1 MKKIIF
7 NTTLLFLTFFFAL
20 VIILSTIGIETNK
33 FNKLISEKLSKNKNI
48 FLNFKTIRFKIDPK
62 EMSLFLETNNPKI
75 TYANILI
82 PAQNIKAYINFSSL
96 LEINPKIEK
105 INLVLEELDISQL
118 NKLSPIIKPSNL
130 KSILN
135 NRIKKGKLI
144 SEIEFFLTKKG
155 TLKDFIA
162 SGSVKDLEVE
172 LLNKLYLE
180 KVSLSFFADKNDT
193 LIKNIFGKFEDIKID
208 NGDIRLNLE
217 NGIKLNSNFNT
228 IINLDEKL
236 FFKYSKLFKNFDLL
250 KNLKTI
256 KADFN
261 NNIFIDLD
269 KTYKIRDYKY
279 SISGKIDKSEL
290 ELANPIKNILIQEEL
305 KKIYLSDLRIK
316 SFFSLNNSSFDGE
329 GKYSLNNLDFL
340 KINFVNNINKNTNN
354 LKINLD
360 YNNNLE
366 IDLINYKKPL
376 NSVASL
382 YIDLNKTKENLK
394 INKFNFEEKKN
405 YIKIDDLEFKGNKF
419 LSFKELKVLTPG
431 NNFVIKKD
439 KKITV
444 KGDKLDAINLAKF
457 FNNSGDKNNFQN
469 INGNIV
475 VELKNIKLPMS
486 EVLQNFRLIGEIQ
499 KGRFIKISSKGDFGK
514 NNFLDISMVKG
525 KGNNKKYLEIY
536 SDLTRPLLSE
546 ISFFNGLSGGK
557 LLFTSVID
565 NSKYSSK
572 LKIEN
577 FKVVNAPGL
586 FKLLSLADLSGLAD
600 LAEGDGLT
608 FDLLEIEMEKSDNY
622 LELKE
627 ILALGPSMSVIME
640 GYQNKDGLTSLRG
653 TLVPAKTLNK
663 IISKIPV
670 IGNIVI
676 PKEIGEG
683 LFGISFKMKGPKGD
697 IKTMINPI
705 KTLTPRFIQKIVEKN
720 KETK

>member
-7 NTTLLFLTFFFAL
+7 NITLLFLTFFFAL

-75 TYANILI
+75 SYANIHI

-144 SEIEFFLTKKG
+144 SEIEFFLTEKG

-316 SFFSLNNSSFDGE
+316 YFFSLNNSSFDGE

-340 KINFVNNINKNTNN
+340 KINFVNNINRSTNN

-499 KGRFIKISSKGDFGK
+499 KGRFIKISSKGDFGE

-546 ISFFNGLSGGK
+546 FSFFNGLSGGK

-586 FKLLSLADLSGLAD
+586 VKLLSLADLSGLAD

-608 FDLLEIEMEKSDNY
+608 FDLLEVEMEKSDNY

-640 GYQNKDGLTSLRG
+640 GYQNKEGLTSLRG

-663 IISKIPV
+663 IISKIPI

-697 IKTMINPI
+697 IKTIINPI

>member
-7 NTTLLFLTFFFAL
+7 NITLLFLTFFFAL

-75 TYANILI
+75 SYANIHI

-144 SEIEFFLTKKG
+144 SEIEFFLTEKG

-172 LLNKLYLE
+172 LLNNLYLE

-250 KNLKTI
+250 KNLKSI

-316 SFFSLNNSSFDGE
+316 YFFSLNNSSFDGE

-340 KINFVNNINKNTNN
+340 KINFVNNINRSTNN

-499 KGRFIKISSKGDFGK
+499 KGRFIKISSKGDFGE

-546 ISFFNGLSGGK
+546 FSFFNGLSGGK

-586 FKLLSLADLSGLAD
+586 VKLLSLADLSGLAD

-608 FDLLEIEMEKSDNY
+608 FDLLEVEMEKSDNY

-640 GYQNKDGLTSLRG
+640 GYQNKSGLTSLRG

-663 IISKIPV
+663 IISKIPI

-697 IKTMINPI
+697 IKTIINPI

>member
-7 NTTLLFLTFFFAL
+7 NTILLFLTFFFTL

-33 FNKLISEKLSKNKNI
+33 FNKLISEKLSKGENI

-62 EMSLFLETNNPKI
+62 EMSLFLETNNPSI
-75 TYANILI
+75 TYANLLI
-82 PAQNIKAYINFSSL
+82 PAQNIKVYINFSSL
-96 LEINPKIEK
+96 LKINPKIEK

-118 NKLSPIIKPSNL
+118 NKLSSIIKPSNFR
-130 KSILN
+130 SILN
-135 NRIKKGKLI
+135 NKIKKGKLI
-144 SEIEFFLTKKG
+144 SEIEFFLTEKG

-162 SGSVKDLEVE
+162 SGSIKDLEIE
-172 LLNKLYLE
+172 LLNNLYLE
-180 KVSLSFFADKNDT
+180 KVNLSFFADKNDT
-193 LIKNIFGKFEDIKID
+193 LIKNIFGKLEDIKID
-208 NGDIRLNLE
+208 NGDIRINLE

-228 IINLDEKL
+228 IINLNEKL
-236 FFKYSKLFKNFDLL
+236 LFKYSKLFKNFDLL
-250 KNLKTI
+250 KNLKSI

-269 KTYKIRDYKY
+269 KTFKIRDYKY
-279 SISGKIDKSEL
+279 SILGKIDKSEL

-305 KKIYLSDLRIK
+305 KKIYLSDLQIK

-329 GKYSLNNLDFL
+329 GKYSLNDLDFL
-340 KINFVNNINKNTNN
+340 KINFINNINKKTNN
-354 LKINLD
+354 LKLNLD

-366 IDLINYKKPL
+366 IDLINYKKPI
-376 NSVASL
+376 NSIASL

-405 YIKIDDLEFKGNKF
+405 YIKINDLEFKGNKF
-419 LSFKELKVLTPG
+419 LSFKELKVVTPG
-431 NNFVIKKD
+431 NNFIIKKD
-439 KKITV
+439 KKITI
-444 KGDKLDAINLAKF
+444 KGDKLDATNLAKI

-499 KGRFIKISSKGDFGK
+499 KGKFIKISSKGDFGEK
-514 NNFLDISMVKG
+514 NFLDISMVKG
-525 KGNNKKYLEIY
+525 KDNNKKYLEIY
-536 SDLTRPLLSE
+536 SDSTRPLLSDF
-546 ISFFNGLSGGK
+546 SFFNGLSGGK

-586 FKLLSLADLSGLAD
+586 VKLLSLADLSGLAD

>member
-7 NTTLLFLTFFFAL
+7 NITLLIFSLFITL
-20 VIILSTIGIETNK
+20 VVILSTVGIETNK
-33 FNKLISEKLSKNKNI
+33 FNKLISEKISKNKNI
-48 FLNFKTIRFKIDPK
+48 FVNFKTIRFKVDPK
-62 EMSLFLETNNPKI
+62 RLSLFLETNNLSI

-82 PAQNIKAYINFSSL
+82 PAQNIRVYINFSSL

-105 INLVLEELDISQL
+105 IKLVLEELDISQL
-118 NKLSPIIKPSNL
+118 NKLSSIIKPSNL

-135 NRIKKGKLI
+135 NKIKKGKLI
-144 SEIEFFLTKKG
+144 SEIEFFLTEKG
-155 TLKDFIA
+155 TLKNFIA
-162 SGSVKDLEVE
+162 SGSVKDLEIE
-172 LLNKLYLE
+172 LLNNLYLE
-180 KVSLSFFADKNDT
+180 KVNLSFFTDKNDT
-193 LIKNIFGKFEDIKID
+193 LIKNIFGKLEDIKID
-208 NGDIRLNLE
+208 NGDIRINLE

-228 IINLDEKL
+228 VVNLNEKL
-236 FFKYSKLFKNFDLL
+236 LFKYSKLFKNFDLL
-250 KNLKTI
+250 KNLKSI

-366 IDLINYKKPL
+366 IDLINYKKPI
-376 NSVASL
+376 NSIASL

-419 LSFKELKVLTPG
+419 LSFKELKVVTPG
-431 NNFVIKKD
+431 NDFIINND
-439 KKITV
+439 AKITI
-444 KGDKLDAINLAKF
+444 KGNKLDATNLTKI
-457 FNNSGDKNNFQN
+457 FNNNSDKNNFQN
-469 INGNIV
+469 INGNIL
-475 VELKNIKLPMS
+475 VEFKNIKLPMS
-486 EVLQNFRLIGEIQ
+486 EILHNFRFIGEIQ
-499 KGRFIKISSKGDFGK
+499 KGRFIKISSKGDFGE
-514 NNFLDISMVKG
+514 NNFLDITMFKSKD
-525 KGNNKKYLEIY
+525 NDKKYLEIY
-536 SDLTRPLLSE
+536 SDLSRPLLSDY
-546 ISFFNGLSGGK
+546 SFFNGLSGGK
-557 LLFTSVID
+557 MLFTSVID

-586 FKLLSLADLSGLAD
+586 VKLLSLADLSGLAD
-600 LAEGDGLT
+600 LAEGEGLT
-608 FDLLEIEMEKSDNY
+608 FDLLEMEMEKSDNY

-640 GYQNKDGLTSLRG
+640 GYQDKSGLTSLRG

-663 IISKIPV
+663 IISKIPI

-683 LFGISFKMKGPKGD
+683 LFGISFKMKGTKED
-697 IKTMINPI
+697 IKTTINPI

>member
-75 TYANILI
+75 SYANILI

-457 FNNSGDKNNFQN
+457 FNNNGDKNNFQN

-546 ISFFNGLSGGK
+546 FSFFNGLSGGK

-586 FKLLSLADLSGLAD
+586 VKLLSLADLSGLAD

>member
-7 NTTLLFLTFFFAL
+7 NITLLFLTFFFAL

-75 TYANILI
+75 SYANILI

-144 SEIEFFLTKKG
+144 SEIEFFLTEKG

-172 LLNKLYLE
+172 LLNNLYLE

-250 KNLKTI
+250 KNLKSI

-316 SFFSLNNSSFDGE
+316 YFFSLNNSSFDGE

-340 KINFVNNINKNTNN
+340 KINFVNNINRSTNN

-499 KGRFIKISSKGDFGK
+499 KGRFIKISSKGDFGE

-546 ISFFNGLSGGK
+546 FSFFNGLSGGK

-586 FKLLSLADLSGLAD
+586 VKLLSLADLSGLAD

-608 FDLLEIEMEKSDNY
+608 FDLLEVEMEKSDNY

-640 GYQNKDGLTSLRG
+640 GYQNKSGLTSLRG

-663 IISKIPV
+663 IISKIPI

-697 IKTMINPI
+697 IKTIINPI

>member
-7 NTTLLFLTFFFAL
+7 NITLLIFSLFITL
-20 VIILSTIGIETNK
+20 VVILSTVGIETNK
-33 FNKLISEKLSKNKNI
+33 FNKLISEKISKNKNI
-48 FLNFKTIRFKIDPK
+48 FVNFKTIRFKVDPK
-62 EMSLFLETNNPKI
+62 RLSLFLETNNLSI

-82 PAQNIKAYINFSSL
+82 PAQNIRVYINFSSL

-105 INLVLEELDISQL
+105 IKLVLEELDISQL
-118 NKLSPIIKPSNL
+118 NKLSSIIKPSNL

-135 NRIKKGKLI
+135 NKIKKGKLI
-144 SEIEFFLTKKG
+144 SEIEFFLTEKG
-155 TLKDFIA
+155 TLKNFIA
-162 SGSVKDLEVE
+162 SGSVKDLEIE
-172 LLNKLYLE
+172 LLNNLYLE
-180 KVSLSFFADKNDT
+180 KVNLSFFTDKNDT
-193 LIKNIFGKFEDIKID
+193 LIKNIFGKLEDIKID
-208 NGDIRLNLE
+208 NGDIRINLE

-228 IINLDEKL
+228 IVNLNEKL
-236 FFKYSKLFKNFDLL
+236 LFKYSKLFKNFDLL
-250 KNLKTI
+250 KNLKSI

-305 KKIYLSDLRIK
+305 KKIYLSDLQIK
-316 SFFSLNNSSFDGE
+316 SFFSLNNSRFDGE

-340 KINFVNNINKNTNN
+340 KINFVNNTNKKTNN

-366 IDLINYKKPL
+366 IDLINYKKPI
-376 NSVASL
+376 NSIASL

-419 LSFKELKVLTPG
+419 LSFKELKVVTPG
-431 NNFVIKKD
+431 NDFIIKND
-439 KKITV
+439 AKITI
-444 KGDKLDAINLAKF
+444 KGNKLDATNLTKI
-457 FNNSGDKNNFQN
+457 FNNNSDKNNFQN
-469 INGNIV
+469 INGNIL
-475 VELKNIKLPMS
+475 VEFKNIKLPMS
-486 EVLQNFRLIGEIQ
+486 EILQNFRLIGEIQ
-499 KGRFIKISSKGDFGK
+499 KGRFIKILSKGDFGE
-514 NNFLDISMVKG
+514 NNFLDITMFKSKD
-525 KGNNKKYLEIY
+525 NDKKYLEIY
-536 SDLTRPLLSE
+536 SDLSRPLLSDY
-546 ISFFNGLSGGK
+546 SFFNGLSGGK
-557 LLFTSVID
+557 MLFTSVID
-565 NSKYSSK
+565 NSKYNSK

-586 FKLLSLADLSGLAD
+586 VKLLSLADLSGLAD
-600 LAEGDGLT
+600 LAKGDGLT
-608 FDLLEIEMEKSDNY
+608 FDLLEIEMEESENY

-640 GYQNKDGLTSLRG
+640 GYQDKNGLTSLRG

-663 IISKIPV
+663 IISKIPI

-683 LFGISFKMKGPKGD
+683 LFGISFKIKGPKGD
-697 IKTMINPI
+697 IKTTINPI
-705 KTLTPRFIQKIVEKN
+705 RTLTPRFIQKIVEKN

>member
-7 NTTLLFLTFFFAL
+7 NITLLFLTFFFAL

-75 TYANILI
+75 SYANIHI

-172 LLNKLYLE
+172 LLNNLYLE

-250 KNLKTI
+250 KNLKSI

-316 SFFSLNNSSFDGE
+316 YFFSLNNSSFDGE

-340 KINFVNNINKNTNN
+340 KINFVNNINRSTNN

-499 KGRFIKISSKGDFGK
+499 KGRFIKISSKGDFGE

-546 ISFFNGLSGGK
+546 FSFFNGLSGGK

-586 FKLLSLADLSGLAD
+586 VKLLSLADLSGLAD

-608 FDLLEIEMEKSDNY
+608 FDLLEVEMEKSDNY

-640 GYQNKDGLTSLRG
+640 GYQNKSGLTSLRG

-663 IISKIPV
+663 IISKIPI

-697 IKTMINPI
+697 IKTIINPI

>member
-7 NTTLLFLTFFFAL
+7 NITLLFLTFFFAL

-75 TYANILI
+75 SYANIHI

-144 SEIEFFLTKKG
+144 SEIEFFLTEKG

-172 LLNKLYLE
+172 LLNNLYLE

-250 KNLKTI
+250 KNLKSI

-269 KTYKIRDYKY
+269 KTFKIRDYKY
-279 SISGKIDKSEL
+279 SILGKIDKSEL

-316 SFFSLNNSSFDGE
+316 YFFSLNNSSFDGE

-340 KINFVNNINKNTNN
+340 KINFVNNINRSTNN

-499 KGRFIKISSKGDFGK
+499 KGRFIKISSKGDFGE

-546 ISFFNGLSGGK
+546 FSFFNGLSGGK

-586 FKLLSLADLSGLAD
+586 VKLLSLADLSGLAD

-608 FDLLEIEMEKSDNY
+608 FDLLEVEMEKSDNY

-640 GYQNKDGLTSLRG
+640 GYQNKSGLTSLRG

-663 IISKIPV
+663 IISKIPI

-697 IKTMINPI
+697 IKTIINPI

>member
-33 FNKLISEKLSKNKNI
+33 FNKLISEKLSKNENI

-75 TYANILI
+75 SYANILI
-82 PAQNIKAYINFSSL
+82 PVQNIKAYINFSSL
-96 LEINPKIEK
+96 LEINPKIKK

-144 SEIEFFLTKKG
+144 SEIEFFLTEKG

-172 LLNKLYLE
+172 LLNNLYLE

-250 KNLKTI
+250 KNLKSI

-290 ELANPIKNILIQEEL
+290 ELANPIKNILLQEEL

-316 SFFSLNNSSFDGE
+316 SFFSLNNSIFDGE

-469 INGNIV
+469 INGKIV

-499 KGRFIKISSKGDFGK
+499 KGRFIKISSKGDFGE

-546 ISFFNGLSGGK
+546 FSFFNGLSGGK

-586 FKLLSLADLSGLAD
+586 VKLLSLADLSGLAD

-640 GYQNKDGLTSLRG
+640 GYQNKSGLTSLRG

-663 IISKIPV
+663 IISKIPI

-697 IKTMINPI
+697 IKTIINPI

>member
-62 EMSLFLETNNPKI
+62 EMSLFLETNNPSI
-75 TYANILI
+75 TYANLLI
-82 PAQNIKAYINFSSL
+82 PAQNIKVYINFSSL
-96 LEINPKIEK
+96 LKINPKIEK

-118 NKLSPIIKPSNL
+118 NKLSSIIKPSNFR
-130 KSILN
+130 SILN
-135 NRIKKGKLI
+135 NKIKKGKLI
-144 SEIEFFLTKKG
+144 SEIEFFLTEKG

-162 SGSVKDLEVE
+162 SGSIKDLEIE
-172 LLNKLYLE
+172 LLNNLYLE
-180 KVSLSFFADKNDT
+180 KVNLSFFTDKNDT
-193 LIKNIFGKFEDIKID
+193 LIKNIFGKLEDIKID
-208 NGDIRLNLE
+208 NGDIRINLE

-228 IINLDEKL
+228 VVNLNEKL
-236 FFKYSKLFKNFDLL
+236 LFKYSKLFKNFDLL
-250 KNLKTI
+250 KNLKSI

-340 KINFVNNINKNTNN
+340 KINFVNNINRSTNN

-499 KGRFIKISSKGDFGK
+499 KGRFIKISSKGDFGE

-546 ISFFNGLSGGK
+546 FSFFNGLSGGK

-586 FKLLSLADLSGLAD
+586 VKLLSLADLSGLAD

-608 FDLLEIEMEKSDNY
+608 FDLLEVEMEKSDNY

-640 GYQNKDGLTSLRG
+640 GYQNKSGLTSLRG

-663 IISKIPV
+663 IISKIPI